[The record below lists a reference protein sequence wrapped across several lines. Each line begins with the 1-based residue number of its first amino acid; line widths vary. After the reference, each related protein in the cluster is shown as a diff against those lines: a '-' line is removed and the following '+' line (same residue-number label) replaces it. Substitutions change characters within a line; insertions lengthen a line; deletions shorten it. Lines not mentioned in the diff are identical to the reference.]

1 MHTKPPT
8 TNETILGDTM
18 RYLAM
23 IDTICQTYVNL
34 NTSDEDYFDPELQ
47 NRRAELFLELSKSM
61 MIVFG
66 ETGEEYEQIVKNMIH
81 YVENSQFF
89 NVQDEVVRVLLCDDN
104 MEVNALRILF
114 FSLVRSLKER
124 TEGDL
129 DSVDETYYEDND
141 VIYMNKE
148 DVEED
153 SSEDEE

>member
-1 MHTKPPT
+1 
-8 TNETILGDTM
+8 M